1 MKGNVKV
8 DYDFGRK
15 SLGVEGLY
23 AREVTS
29 TLQDLWQALKNL
41 SIDVDRALVPYEVIM
56 VASASLSPKF
66 SNNVEVSDLLGF
78 NLRIVEASFA
88 LENGD
93 PTSPSKW
100 FHVRITP
107 VYSSYRP
114 GERENLYR
122 IEVVYRD
129 EKEKILKFI
138 ENAGDIL
145 KRLLERV

>member
-1 MKGNVKV
+1 LAWRV
-8 DYDFGRK
+8 Y
-15 SLGVEGLY
+15 
-23 AREVTS
+23 
-29 TLQDLWQALKNL
+29 TLEKLPQPSKICGKALKNL

-78 NLRIVEASFA
+78 NLRMVEASFA